1 MLETGESTWPGGM
14 SLVVE
19 LQGYRTRPAKHW
31 GDDRCQA
38 WPGQQKTNKH
48 MAFEQTQSEHEL
60 RHRSRRM
67 NCPFVV

>member
-31 GDDRCQA
+31 GGRSLPSLAGTAED
-38 WPGQQKTNKH
+38 K
-48 MAFEQTQSEHEL
+48 QTYGI
-60 RHRSRRM
+60 
-67 NCPFVV
+67 